1 VLQAVPVYVN
11 TLLVQDIL
19 AGSDWADRMTDVD
32 RRSLTPLFWPH
43 VAP

>member
-1 VLQAVPVYVN
+1 VLQAALVYV

-32 RRSLTPLFWPH
+32 RRSLTPLFWTH
-43 VAP
+43 VAA